1 MKNFV
6 IITNNDK
13 PKNVESGNLIKTKLE
28 SRGARVSWQ
37 VMPAPSYN
45 KPMEIPEDTDV
56 IISIGGDGTMV
67 RTALRTAGKNIP
79 LIGFNK
85 GHLGYLCDIN
95 ETELDKSLD
104 MIMAGRFVTEER
116 MMITGKLPENKSF
129 NALNDIVLTYS
140 GGQMILRINIFVNGT
155 FLYSFNGDGIIVATP
170 TGSTAYN
177 LSANGPIVEPNTQ
190 LMLLTPI
197 NPHTLNSR
205 SIILDSKD
213 TIELSIDARRSR
225 DIEKASVMFDGAERY
240 RLKPGEKLTI
250 SKAMECAYFI
260 RLDKTSFIERMNTRL
275 GE

>member
-240 RLKPGEKLTI
+240 RLKPGEKLII